1 MAPSVTILGAGAW
14 GTAVATLLAHKG
26 TTVKM
31 WCYEDEVA
39 NDITTNHS
47 NKKYLPDIALSP
59 LITATTNL
67 SEALL
72 YAEWIFEAI
81 PVPYL
86 RSIIKKIDP
95 ATSPS
100 VLTASWVILS
110 KGLEH
115 GTLKLP
121 AAIIE
126 DVLRTPIHYVV
137 VSGPNFAGEL
147 ASQALTASIL
157 ASNDPK
163 MVARLANL
171 LATSYFKP
179 VASDDPIGA
188 MVGGA
193 LKNVMALILGI
204 AHEVPFSHKN
214 TTAYLFTQGLDEI
227 ATITQHY
234 GGKRDTIY
242 GLAGLGDMVLSC
254 TSTTS
259 RNMQFGTLLGR
270 GLSLEQATQQ
280 FHCEPEGVATLRSL
294 KNLITH
300 KELNLPLCRAIY
312 QCVFEGRHFADVLT
326 DLWSL

>member
-26 TTVKM
+26 TPVKM

-39 NDITTNHS
+39 YDITANHR
-47 NKKYLPDIALSP
+47 NKKYLPDITLSP

-72 YAEWIFEAI
+72 HAEWIFEAI

-86 RSIIKKIDP
+86 RSIIEKIDL
-95 ATSPS
+95 TISPS

-126 DVLRTPIHYVV
+126 DVLRAPIHYVV
-137 VSGPNFAGEL
+137 VSGPNFAAEL
-147 ASQALTASIL
+147 ASQALTASVL
-157 ASNDPK
+157 ASSDPK
-163 MVARLANL
+163 MVARLTDL
-171 LATSYFKP
+171 LTTSYFKP
-179 VASDDPIGA
+179 VASDDPVGTMA
-188 MVGGA
+188 GGA
-193 LKNVMALILGI
+193 LKNIMALILGI

-214 TTAYLFTQGLDEI
+214 TTAYLFAQGLDEI

-254 TSTTS
+254 TSTMS
-259 RNMQFGTLLGR
+259 RNMQFGILLGR
-270 GLSLEQATQQ
+270 GLTLEQATQQ
-280 FHCEPEGVATLRSL
+280 FHSEPEGVATLRSL
-294 KNLITH
+294 QKFITH
-300 KELNLPLCRAIY
+300 TDLNIPLCRSTY
-312 QCVFEGRHFADVLT
+312 QCVFEGRPFAQALT